1 MKKIVSITNEFV
13 AVDDI
18 QYDITVDDYNGVS
31 NVSGKQ
37 IQKITFDEF
46 LTRYKI
52 SKIDELYLGV
62 GNRTINVLKQIF
74 RNNISIGD
82 YYIQTWNDVPD
93 KDKATIT
100 KHFCD
105 ANVLFETC
113 VTGTL
118 FYTNTINKHRTVPSI
133 IPTQTTGAKKYN
145 VQFTTN
151 TDLDVI
157 ATLYSTFVNVS
168 DIIVTPVYEPKP
180 IIFDGNVC
188 VVDDYTLVV
197 SESSISLTFQ
207 TIGREVGVR
216 YEISKPLDITQT
228 KSWLQ
233 TMDSEQV
240 YQMAKLTF
248 NKIK

>member
-31 NVSGKQ
+31 TVSGKQ

-105 ANVLFETC
+105 ANVLFDTC
-113 VTGTL
+113 DTGNL

-133 IPTQTTGAKKYN
+133 MPTQTTGAKKYN

-228 KSWLQ
+228 KYWLQ